1 MTPERWQQVAG
12 LFEAAL
18 EQAPTSR
25 AAFLGNAC
33 GDDVALRSEV
43 ESLLQQAP
51 SSAVADD
58 LPGRVAADMFSS
70 PGLAAGAFL
79 GAYRIIGPLGAGGM
93 GEVYHA
99 YDTRLNREVALKI
112 LPAEFVDDP
121 DRLARFTRES
131 HVLASLNHPNIAAIY
146 GSIDRP
152 QSNGGTPRP
161 EALVLEL
168 VVGPTLADRIADGRL
183 AVDEAVA
190 IARQAAEAL
199 RAAHDGGIVHRD
211 LKPANIKVRDDGT
224 VKVLD
229 FGLARRAA
237 DGPASLRA
245 GPLETSAQSVAS
257 VASTMTR
264 GGGVLGTPA
273 YMSPEQGE
281 GRTADKGSDI
291 WAFGCVLF
299 EMLTGER
306 AFAGGS
312 VGNTLSTGLHDEPR
326 WQALPSDLPPSIHT
340 LLRRCLERDRKR
352 RIADAS
358 TILFLIDEAA
368 APTDQSLADAVNRR
382 SESRW
387 SGSP

>member
-1 MTPERWQQVAG
+1 M
-12 LFEAAL
+12 
-18 EQAPTSR
+18 
-25 AAFLGNAC
+25 
-33 GDDVALRSEV
+33 
-43 ESLLQQAP
+43 
-51 SSAVADD
+51 
-58 LPGRVAADMFSS
+58 
-70 PGLAAGAFL
+70 
-79 GAYRIIGPLGAGGM
+79 
-93 GEVYHA
+93 
-99 YDTRLNREVALKI
+99 
-112 LPAEFVDDP
+112 
-121 DRLARFTRES
+121 
-131 HVLASLNHPNIAAIY
+131 
-146 GSIDRP
+146 
-152 QSNGGTPRP
+152 
-161 EALVLEL
+161 
-168 VVGPTLADRIADGRL
+168 
-183 AVDEAVA
+183 A

-199 RAAHDGGIVHRD
+199 RAAHDSGVIHRD

-245 GPLETSAQSVAS
+245 GRPETSAQSVAS

-264 GGGVLGTPA
+264 LGGVLGTPA
-273 YMSPEQGE
+273 YMSPEQAE

-312 VGNTLSTGLHDEPR
+312 VSNTLSTGLHDEPR

-340 LLRRCLERDRKR
+340 LLRRCLQRDRKR

-368 APTDQSLADAVNRR
+368 TPTPVLGGRGERSIVKSMAWLTVTAASAAAALRAPCGGWRARPSHQVRSRVSRLRYRRISSLLTIPVR
-382 SESRW
+382 
-387 SGSP
+387 

>member
-1 MTPERWQQVAG
+1 
-12 LFEAAL
+12 
-18 EQAPTSR
+18 
-25 AAFLGNAC
+25 
-33 GDDVALRSEV
+33 
-43 ESLLQQAP
+43 
-51 SSAVADD
+51 
-58 LPGRVAADMFSS
+58 
-70 PGLAAGAFL
+70 
-79 GAYRIIGPLGAGGM
+79 M

-152 QSNGGTPRP
+152 RSNGGTPRP

-245 GPLETSAQSVAS
+245 GPPETSAQSVAS
-257 VASTMTR
+257 VTSTMTR
-264 GGGVLGTPA
+264 LGGILGTPA
-273 YMSPEQGE
+273 YMSPEQAE

-312 VGNTLSTGLHDEPR
+312 VSNTLSTGLHDEPR
-326 WQALPSDLPPSIHT
+326 WQALPSDLPPRYT
-340 LLRRCLERDRKR
+340 LCSG
-352 RIADAS
+352 DAWKGTAS
-358 TILFLIDEAA
+358 DGSRMH
-368 APTDQSLADAVNRR
+368 PR
-382 SESRW
+382 SCS
-387 SGSP
+387 